1 MIFLS
6 KIVTKKLFLSKIK
19 LNKINDLYNIFNLN
33 NKRYHYKFK
42 YLNHNFYHL
51 NK

>member
-33 NKRYHYKFK
+33 IIINNIK
-42 YLNHNFYHL
+42 
-51 NK
+51 

>member
-33 NKRYHYKFK
+33 IYLSKNCYYNKF
-42 YLNHNFYHL
+42 
-51 NK
+51 

>member
-33 NKRYHYKFK
+33 IYYIKLKNPKKFYYK
-42 YLNHNFYHL
+42 LL
-51 NK
+51 ID

>member
-19 LNKINDLYNIFNLN
+19 LNKINDLYNIFNLIFT
-33 NKRYHYKFK
+33 YYSS
-42 YLNHNFYHL
+42 Y
-51 NK
+51 